1 MKIPSIFLAVSL
13 AISAAP
19 AHAGGSMAN
28 EVRVIVVKPSRT
40 IRSLNEAYELRRQA
54 ERTKRAVERAEERQ
68 LQKLERQAEKSRV
81 DADKR
86 YARKLKCQRSVC
98 KN

>member
-1 MKIPSIFLAVSL
+1 MKVSSIFLAVSM

-19 AHAGGSMAN
+19 AYAGGSMAP

-40 IRSLNEAYELRRQA
+40 IRAIDEAYRMRREA

-68 LQKLERQAEKSRV
+68 LQRLERQAEKSRA

>member
-1 MKIPSIFLAVSL
+1 MRVSSLLLAVSL

-19 AHAGGSMAN
+19 AYAGGSMAP
-28 EVRVIVVKPSRT
+28 EVRVIVVEPSRT
-40 IRSLNEAYELRRQA
+40 IRLLNEAYRMRREA
-54 ERTKRAVERAEERQ
+54 ERTRRAVERAEERQ
-68 LQKLERQAEKSRV
+68 LQRLERQAEKSRV

>member
-1 MKIPSIFLAVSL
+1 MKVPSIFLAVSM

-19 AHAGGSMAN
+19 AYAGGSMAP

-40 IRSLNEAYELRRQA
+40 IRSLNEAYEMRRQA
-54 ERTKRAVERAEERQ
+54 ERTRRAVERAEERQ
-68 LQKLERQAEKSRV
+68 LQRLERDRDRARA
-81 DADKR
+81 DADKA

-98 KN
+98 RN

>member
-1 MKIPSIFLAVSL
+1 MKISSIFLAVSV
-13 AISAAP
+13 AISPVTAY
-19 AHAGGSMAN
+19 AGGSMAP

-54 ERTKRAVERAEERQ
+54 ERTRRAVERAEERQ
-68 LQKLERQAEKSRV
+68 LQRLERDRERA
-81 DADKR
+81 DAAADKA

>member
-1 MKIPSIFLAVSL
+1 MKVPSIFLAVSL

-19 AHAGGSMAN
+19 AYAGGSMAP
-28 EVRVIVVKPSRT
+28 EVRVIVVQPSREIQRLDRIIQHKKQVKRAAREAERARERAV
-40 IRSLNEAYELRRQA
+40 IRAEHQA
-54 ERTKRAVERAEERQ
+54 ERDRKA
-68 LQKLERQAEKSRV
+68 
-81 DADKR
+81 ADKA